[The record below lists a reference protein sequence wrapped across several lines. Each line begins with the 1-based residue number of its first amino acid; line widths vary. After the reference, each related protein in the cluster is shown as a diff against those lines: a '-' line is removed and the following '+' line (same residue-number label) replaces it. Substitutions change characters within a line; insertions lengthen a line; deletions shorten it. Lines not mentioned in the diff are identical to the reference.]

1 MSVEPHAS
9 RRPADGGPVG
19 PAAPRLH
26 LPAVAF
32 RPHLGIDGLRRD
44 GPRLAVAGLSALVPG
59 LGQLANRR
67 WKLALLFLVPTLV
80 VAAVALTIVE
90 RTPRMRLLASLIAP
104 STLDTLLALNLALF
118 AWRMLAVGQAF
129 LDRRPRT
136 MPSRWGL
143 AGLIVLG
150 VLVAMPHAAANFYGT
165 AARNA
170 FGLFFDSTTPT
181 GSVSGGA
188 PGAIATPGPGPNQRI
203 TVLLLGI
210 DKVAGRTETLTDTM
224 IVASIDPV
232 LGTASM
238 VSVPR
243 DMVGVPLGDGRTY
256 GPKLNSLMSY
266 ANRHPTDFPKGG
278 IHTLEEAVGSLL
290 GVQVDYYV
298 MTDFYG
304 FVKMIDDVGGVDV
317 VVQHGFNDP
326 MYDAWDG
333 TTSHWGTGWSV
344 TAGPHHFDGLNA
356 LAYARS
362 RYAPGES
369 DFTRAARQQQILLAF
384 KQKLMSGG
392 DLLFQLP
399 DLLKTLGDTV
409 HTDLPPERLPD
420 LAAIGDGLDMSKVV
434 HAVVEAPFVRGTMKA
449 PYGSVQVPNL
459 PAIAE
464 LGAHMF
470 PPVGTP
476 ASLWAP
482 GQPTALP
489 APSAAPRAGRGAA
502 RRAGPEAVGPASE
515 PEAGEPGGHRPRG
528 AGAM

>member
-1 MSVEPHAS
+1 MARPMARTPQARRISIEPHVS
-9 RRPADGGPVG
+9 R
-19 PAAPRLH
+19 H
-26 LPAVAF
+26 LPAEPGAGGALARQLRIPAAIG
-32 RPHLGIDGLRRD
+32 RPHLGIGGLRRD
-44 GPRLAVAGLSALVPG
+44 APRLAVAGLSAIIPG
-59 LGQLANRR
+59 LGQLANGRR
-67 WKLALLFLVPTLV
+67 RLALVFMVPTLIL
-80 VAAVALTIVE
+80 VALALVVVQG
-90 RTPRMRLLASLIAP
+90 TPRMRLLASLIAP
-104 STLDTLLALNLALF
+104 STLDTLLAVNMALF
-118 AWRMLAVGQAF
+118 AWRLAAVGHAF
-129 LDRRPRT
+129 LDRRPRGR
-136 MPSRWGL
+136 PSLWGV
-143 AGLIVLG
+143 AGLLVLG
-150 VLVAMPHAAANFYGT
+150 LLVAMPHAVANFYGT

-170 FGLFFDSTTPT
+170 FGLFFESTTPT

-188 PGAIATPGPGPNQRI
+188 ANPTQAPGPGPNERL
-203 TVLLLGI
+203 TVLLLGV
-210 DKVAGRTETLTDTM
+210 DKTTERTETLTDTM

-266 ANRHPTDFPKGG
+266 AGRHPSEFPKGG
-278 IHTLEEAVGSLL
+278 IRTVEDAVGTLL
-290 GVQVDYYV
+290 GVPIDYYV

-317 VVQHGFNDP
+317 VVQHGFSDP
-326 MYDAWDG
+326 MYDAWNG
-333 TTSHWGTGWSV
+333 STAHWGTGWSV

-356 LAYARS
+356 LAFARS

-369 DFTRAARQQQILLAF
+369 DFTRAARQQQILVAF

-409 HTDLPPERLPD
+409 HTDLPPDRLPG
-420 LAAIGDGLDMSKVV
+420 LAALADTLDMATIV

-459 PAIAE
+459 PAIRE

-476 ASLWAP
+476 PSVWAP
-482 GQPTALP
+482 GQPTAVASP
-489 APSAAPRAGRGAA
+489 AARASAAP
-502 RRAGPEAVGPASE
+502 
-515 PEAGEPGGHRPRG
+515 
-528 AGAM
+528 

>member
-1 MSVEPHAS
+1 MHAHRS
-9 RRPADGGPVG
+9 RPMARPIARPPQARRIGNG
-19 PAAPRLH
+19 PAVRRTPAGHPAPGTASSSR
-26 LPAVAF
+26 PRISSVAV
-32 RPHLGIDGLRRD
+32 RPHLGVSEGLRRD
-44 GPRLAVAGLSALVPG
+44 APRLAVAGLSAIVPG
-59 LGQLANRR
+59 LGQLVNGRR
-67 WKLALLFLVPTLV
+67 RLALVFMVPTLV
-80 VAAVALTIVE
+80 LAAVALAIVQG
-90 RTPRMRLLASLIAP
+90 TPRMRLLASLIAP
-104 STLDTLLALNLALF
+104 STLDTLLALNVALF
-118 AWRMLAVGQAF
+118 AWRLAAVGQAF
-129 LDRRPRT
+129 LDRRPRAR
-136 MPSRWGL
+136 PSSWGI
-143 AGLIVLG
+143 AGLLALG
-150 VLVAMPHAAANFYGT
+150 LLVAVPHAAANFYGT

-170 FGLFFDSTTPT
+170 FGMFFESTTPT

-188 PGAIATPGPGPNQRI
+188 AAPTQAPGPGPNDRL
-203 TVLLLGI
+203 TVLLVGV
-210 DKVAGRTETLTDTM
+210 DKTTTRTEDLTDTM

-243 DMVGVPLGDGRTY
+243 DMIGIPLGDGRNF

-266 ANRHPTDFPKGG
+266 AGRHPSDFPKGG
-278 IHTLEEAVGSLL
+278 MRTLEDAVGTLL
-290 GVQVDYYV
+290 GVHIDYYV

-326 MYDAWDG
+326 MYDAWNG
-333 TTSHWGTGWSV
+333 STSAWGTGWSV

-356 LAYARS
+356 LAFARS

-369 DFTRAARQQQILLAF
+369 DFTRAARQQQILVAF

-409 HTDLPPERLPD
+409 HTDLPPERLPG
-420 LAAIGDGLDMSKVV
+420 LAALADTLDMSKIV
-434 HAVVEAPFVRGTMKA
+434 HAVIEAPFVRGAMKA

-459 PAIAE
+459 PAIRE

-470 PPVGTP
+470 PPVGT
-476 ASLWAP
+476 ASTLWAP

-489 APSAAPRAGRGAA
+489 SASASPTTSAAAP
-502 RRAGPEAVGPASE
+502 
-515 PEAGEPGGHRPRG
+515 
-528 AGAM
+528 